1 MYSNRL
7 FQKLQPSKYSAFS
20 SQRGS
25 AIVEFVLVGAPLVLT
40 ALTVLSL
47 LLSSFSLLVL
57 RDSAIEGA
65 RYAALADQD
74 SSTGCTRA
82 KKLAES
88 AIGRITS
95 ISSSCRQIPGL
106 IEVVELRALI
116 PLLGFMATSR
126 EFTVRGSAPIE
137 N

>member
-1 MYSNRL
+1 M
-7 FQKLQPSKYSAFS
+7 QPSRIFAPS

-65 RYAALADQD
+65 RFAALADQE
-74 SSTGCTRA
+74 SSAGCIRA
-82 KKLAES
+82 KTLAES
-88 AIGRITS
+88 AIGRIAS
-95 ISSSCRQIPGL
+95 ISSTCRQISGQ
-106 IEVVELRALI
+106 IEVVELNARI